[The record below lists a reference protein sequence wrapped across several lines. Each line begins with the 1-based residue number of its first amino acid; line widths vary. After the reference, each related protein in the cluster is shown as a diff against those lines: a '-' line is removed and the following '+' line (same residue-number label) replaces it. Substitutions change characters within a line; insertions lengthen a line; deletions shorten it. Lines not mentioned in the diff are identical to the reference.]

1 MREYRTEIM
10 FDHAASHL
18 TQTELLEKEKTQ
30 ALSGLG
36 RRSFLLHAG
45 MAGVGALA
53 FDAFRGSDIIGAVAN
68 GFAPAN
74 AARFGPLIPTQ
85 TTNTNELLLALPDGF
100 HYTAL
105 GKTGKLMSDGNLTP
119 RAHDG
124 MWTFQVRDQL
134 RVVRNHEVSH
144 PIGQPGAA
152 IGVDPYDPMAGGG
165 TTTLI
170 IDPKTREI
178 IKDFVS
184 LSGTLVNCAGGPT
197 PWNSWV
203 SCEETTI
210 GLEKFKNAAGQER
223 GGFSKPHG
231 YCFEVPAAADKPV
244 KPVPLTAMGRF
255 VHEALAVD
263 PKTGI
268 VYLTEDKDTCG
279 FYRFIPKKKG
289 RLVAGGRLQ
298 ILSIQDQPK
307 FDTRMS
313 QKIGVSLP
321 VRWVDIRE
329 PDPVAAERDPIA
341 VFKEGAESGAATF
354 RRLEGC
360 IYGTGKIFF
369 TSTSGGNKKL
379 GQVWEYTPDAK
390 GDGTLRLLSE
400 PNDPTVMN
408 NPDNLCQTRQGN
420 LLICEDN
427 GASIHLQLLRKGGE
441 ITSVVKN
448 VMAGFETREF
458 AGVTFS
464 PDGQTLFLN
473 IQVPGV
479 TFAIWGPWDRM

>member
-1 MREYRTEIM
+1 M
-10 FDHAASHL
+10 
-18 TQTELLEKEKTQ
+18 
-30 ALSGLG
+30 SGLG

-45 MAGVGALA
+45 MAGAGALA
-53 FDAFRGSDIIGAVAN
+53 FDAFRGSEIIGAVAN
-68 GFAPAN
+68 GLAPAN
-74 AARFGPLIPTQ
+74 AARFGPLIPTE
-85 TTNTNELLLALPDGF
+85 TTNTHELLLALPDGF

-105 GKTGKLMSDGNLTP
+105 GKTGRKMWDGNLTP
-119 RAHDG
+119 PAHDG
-124 MWTFQVRDQL
+124 MWAFQVRNQL
-134 RVVRNHEVSH
+134 RLVRNHEVSH
-144 PIGQPGAA
+144 PIGKLGAA
-152 IGVDPYDPMAGGG
+152 IGDHAYDPLAGGG
-165 TTTLI
+165 TVTLV

-178 IKDFVS
+178 VRDFVS
-184 LSGTLVNCAGGPT
+184 LSGTLVNCAGGAT

-203 SCEETTI
+203 SCEETTL
-210 GLEKFKNAAGQER
+210 GTAKFKNPAGQDQ

-244 KPVPLTAMGRF
+244 QPVPLKAMGRF

-268 VYLTEDKDTCG
+268 VYLTEDKETCG
-279 FYRFIPKKKG
+279 FYRFIPKEK
-289 RLVAGGRLQ
+289 RQLAAGGRLQ
-298 ILSIQDQPK
+298 ILCIKDQPR
-307 FDTRMS
+307 FDTRIG
-313 QKIGVSLP
+313 QKIGMSLP

-329 PDPVAAERDPIA
+329 PDPAGADRDPIA
-341 VFKEGAESGAATF
+341 VFKEGSESGAATF

-360 IYGTGKIFF
+360 IHGNGKIFF
-369 TSTSGGNKKL
+369 TSTSGGEKKF
-379 GQVWEYTPDAK
+379 GQVWEYIPDAK
-390 GDGTLRLLSE
+390 GDGSLTLLAE
-400 PNDPTVMN
+400 PTDPMVMN

-427 GASIHLQLLRKGGE
+427 GASIHLQLLTRSGE
-441 ITSVVKN
+441 ITSIVKN

-473 IQVPGV
+473 MQVPGV